1 MTAKKRPAKVPVK
14 DDGIPHGLRGH
25 RAPYNCPCD
34 VCRLAWNA
42 YCTEK
47 RNERKAKAEAAA
59 KTRKGPQTLDEVDEL
74 LAKRKARK
82 AVVVPRKPRAATESN
97 VSDPNVIGAMEKAI
111 IEECADLP
119 RAKERPTL
127 VVAARNLAKVV
138 DNPKLSS
145 IHTSTTKQ
153 IMVLLAD
160 LHGDDDKSKAT
171 GRRKSGGRLATV
183 GNLTK
188 VKRKGA

>member
-1 MTAKKRPAKVPVK
+1 MTAKKPTTKVSVK
-14 DDGIPHGLRGH
+14 DDGIPHGLRGY
-25 RAPYNCPCD
+25 RAPYNHRCE
-34 VCRLAWNA
+34 VCRAGWA
-42 YCTEK
+42 KYVA
-47 RNERKAKAEAAA
+47 ERRSARKNTLGRDKAASWDELKAKRAA
-59 KTRKGPQTLDEVDEL
+59 RNSS
-74 LAKRKARK
+74 
-82 AVVVPRKPRAATESN
+82 AATESD
-97 VSDPNVIGAMEKAI
+97 VSVPNVVGAMEKAI

-153 IMVLLAD
+153 IMALLAD
-160 LHGDDDKSKAT
+160 LHGDDDKAKAT

-188 VKRKGA
+188 VKRQGA